1 MTSSGYKSNGYKK
14 ITVEPRRN
22 TAVISFARP
31 EVRNAFDI
39 DVLRELCA
47 ALKSLRDDP
56 DLRSVV
62 LTGKGTSFCAGA
74 DITWMKKSL
83 ELDREENL
91 AEARELSNCLYDL
104 YSFPVPVIAAVN
116 GPAMGGGVGFL
127 AASDLVVASESAFF
141 AFSEVRVGVVPAC
154 ISPYVLKKVGEGK
167 TRELFLTGDR
177 ITAGRALEIGLV
189 NLVTD
194 ENGLW
199 DAVDGYIE
207 KISKGAPGAVAAS
220 KELIQKVAGV
230 SLEEA
235 KEYTAQMIADL
246 RASAEGQEGLRAF
259 LEKRKPRWQP
269 E

>member
-1 MTSSGYKSNGYKK
+1 MTSSGNKGKGYKK
-14 ITVEPRRN
+14 ISVESRPN
-22 TAVISFARP
+22 AAVISFARP

-39 DVLRELCA
+39 DVLRELRA
-47 ALKSLRDDP
+47 ALKNLRNDP

-62 LTGKGTSFCAGA
+62 LTGEGTSFCAGA
-74 DITWMKKSL
+74 DIAWMKKSL
-83 ELDREENL
+83 ELDRQENL
-91 AEARELSNCLYDL
+91 AEARELSDCLYDL

-127 AASDLVVASESAFF
+127 AASDIAVAAKSAFF

-154 ISPYVLKKVGEGK
+154 ISPYVLKRVGEAK

-189 NLVTD
+189 NLVAD
-194 ENGLW
+194 ENSLW

-207 KISKGAPGAVAAS
+207 KIAKGAPGAVAAS
-220 KELIQKVAGV
+220 KELIRNVAGI
-230 SLEEA
+230 SLKEA

-269 E
+269 